1 METKISVVAMIISD
15 KNAVERVNG
24 LLHDFGEYIVAR
36 LGVPYKEKNV
46 NVITVVVDAPQNIVN
61 SLTGKLG
68 MVEGVSSKVLT
79 VK

>member
-68 MVEGVSSKVLT
+68 MVNGVSSKVLT